1 MPNFQLSLNGFFM
14 GNAASERNQD
24 LRTEQKQA
32 FKNNLSAQVKDLPQ
46 VFITN
51 INKEYIK
58 TEPNQIKKTN
68 KQTSGYTDKEGSW

>member
-51 INKEYIK
+51 INKAYDGHQNWTK
-58 TEPNQIKKTN
+58 SN
-68 KQTSGYTDKEGSW
+68 

>member
-32 FKNNLSAQVKDLPQ
+32 FKNNLSAQVKDVPQ

-51 INKEYIK
+51 INKEYDGHQ
-58 TEPNQIKKTN
+58 N
-68 KQTSGYTDKEGSW
+68 